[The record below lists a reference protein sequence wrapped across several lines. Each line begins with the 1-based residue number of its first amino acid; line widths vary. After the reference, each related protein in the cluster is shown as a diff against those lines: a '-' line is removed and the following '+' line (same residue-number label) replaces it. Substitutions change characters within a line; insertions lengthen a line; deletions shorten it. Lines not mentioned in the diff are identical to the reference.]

1 MQWDIYLRIH
11 SLLICDWQ
19 DKLLNTDFA
28 RYQFLIS
35 VMCQLSIMPV
45 GFIYLF
51 RFLILILFLLLV
63 E

>member
-28 RYQFLIS
+28 RYRFLIS
-35 VMCQLSIMPV
+35 VMCQYHACW
-45 GFIYLF
+45 IYLF
-51 RFLILILFLLLV
+51 I
-63 E
+63 